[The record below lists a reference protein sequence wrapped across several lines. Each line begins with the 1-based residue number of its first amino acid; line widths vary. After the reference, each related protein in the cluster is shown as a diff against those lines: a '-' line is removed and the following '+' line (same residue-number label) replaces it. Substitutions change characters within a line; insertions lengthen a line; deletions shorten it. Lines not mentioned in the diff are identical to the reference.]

1 MSAAALI
8 LLVTACSD
16 ATATPSPS
24 ATPNDVIQGNTP
36 TPTIPATVP
45 AAQSTPLILPT
56 PHPDTAPWVTERIDA
71 IVALYQPTKAGEA
84 LLRSLDL
91 RQMEGEP
98 GFFGSYGFTEWAGVG
113 EASPIGVA
121 HELGHSYWGGFKV
134 AGRPDLS
141 WAIPSGST
149 LSPALE
155 SYHQDVLTFITQP
168 PDDFELLRQRL
179 RNLPDVSSDNPEPI
193 IHNMEADVVYN
204 TAGSLNLVPPVLRKY
219 WADFLPAGRFD
230 DWYGAAGWFQSLSQ
244 DDVSLAGKWLG
255 FEHLDL
261 RQYPSLDPATPPED
275 ILLAAQRVIETE
287 EKERLRDLA
296 YQFDLLIGYPQNDED
311 FEFWRRYLR
320 DKVTLY
326 RDHPAHLAVFS
337 ISRAEQI
344 DSALRFLAAPA
355 TGSPAQQAQR
365 LADRLVVEPFL
376 VNFLPAVDNQVLVEL
391 FSSGTALPEGKTLQ
405 ATASFVERLKIFGA
419 KVDSVLRAGRSDPT
433 AGAAELESF
442 ITDTGLDQKED
453 IKLFFDL
460 FKDID
465 RKAAK
470 DVTFALSNE
479 TIQGL
484 MVPAPFQL
492 RTILGP
498 EELLSKL
505 GIESDAA
512 NQSSVRDGIA
522 LLVEEPSGNF
532 QVDEPFLAAMFQ
544 VVAERAEDDPLE
556 TALLLMDSPFPLEGM
571 ILAQPAAASS
581 IFKSDREFGLALV
594 RNSDSL
600 IAPPWRIMYRLVKT
614 DPSLAAGML
623 GEFQRRGEAVLV
635 AESLAYL
642 AYDKDRQER
651 SSLLPISLEDDG
663 RFLDALFKEEGA
675 EWLAARL
682 SESVEL
688 YRQRVSAN
696 EVGADFLERYRETLE
711 FAAAFLDDGET
722 RKGLTEIIR
731 RAFGMS

>member
-16 ATATPSPS
+16 ATATPSPI
-24 ATPNDVIQGNTP
+24 ATPNDVIQGT

-45 AAQSTPLILPT
+45 ATRWTPLVLPT
-56 PHPDTAPWVTERIDA
+56 PHPDTTPWVTKRIGA

-193 IHNMEADVVYN
+193 IHNMEADVLYN

-219 WADFLPAGRFD
+219 WADFLQAGRSD

-261 RQYPSLDPATPPED
+261 RQYPSLDPATPAEA

-326 RDHPAHLAVFS
+326 RDHPAHLAVF
-337 ISRAEQI
+337 
-344 DSALRFLAAPA
+344 
-355 TGSPAQQAQR
+355 
-365 LADRLVVEPFL
+365 
-376 VNFLPAVDNQVLVEL
+376 
-391 FSSGTALPEGKTLQ
+391 
-405 ATASFVERLKIFGA
+405 
-419 KVDSVLRAGRSDPT
+419 
-433 AGAAELESF
+433 
-442 ITDTGLDQKED
+442 
-453 IKLFFDL
+453 
-460 FKDID
+460 
-465 RKAAK
+465 
-470 DVTFALSNE
+470 
-479 TIQGL
+479 
-484 MVPAPFQL
+484 
-492 RTILGP
+492 
-498 EELLSKL
+498 
-505 GIESDAA
+505 
-512 NQSSVRDGIA
+512 
-522 LLVEEPSGNF
+522 
-532 QVDEPFLAAMFQ
+532 
-544 VVAERAEDDPLE
+544 
-556 TALLLMDSPFPLEGM
+556 
-571 ILAQPAAASS
+571 
-581 IFKSDREFGLALV
+581 
-594 RNSDSL
+594 
-600 IAPPWRIMYRLVKT
+600 
-614 DPSLAAGML
+614 
-623 GEFQRRGEAVLV
+623 
-635 AESLAYL
+635 
-642 AYDKDRQER
+642 
-651 SSLLPISLEDDG
+651 
-663 RFLDALFKEEGA
+663 
-675 EWLAARL
+675 
-682 SESVEL
+682 
-688 YRQRVSAN
+688 
-696 EVGADFLERYRETLE
+696 
-711 FAAAFLDDGET
+711 
-722 RKGLTEIIR
+722 
-731 RAFGMS
+731 